1 MKKIEDI
8 LKEEGVYVSI
18 TSGISMYPLLRDR
31 KDTIVVRP
39 CRERLKK
46 YDVPLYRC
54 GERYILHRI
63 LKVYP
68 DHYVIRGDNCV
79 QKEYV
84 ADDQILGVLTQIYR
98 NGKLVST
105 DDFCYRSYAKIW
117 TLIYPLRYLYKRIR
131 SYAGKCFRCLKNA
144 GHVKG

>member
-39 CRERLKK
+39 CKGRLKK
-46 YDVPLYRC
+46 YDVPLYRS

-63 LKVYP
+63 LKVNP

-131 SYAGKCFRCLKNA
+131 SCAGKCFRRLKNA
-144 GHVKG
+144 GRA